1 MLIKYFKYII
11 IIIAF
16 ILLFNSF
23 TFKLN
28 KDVVEGFSVY
38 DFIDTRVFYLDENQ
52 KGRDLR
58 DLLKNLDKT
67 NCIGWKISGF
77 PYLRTHHK
85 LVPYFNSDKI
95 LAQYIDKMD
104 KKYKHQMYPFI
115 T

>member
-1 MLIKYFKYII
+1 ML
-11 IIIAF
+11 
-16 ILLFNSF
+16 
-23 TFKLN
+23 
-28 KDVVEGFSVY
+28 VY

-95 LAQYIDKMD
+95 LAHVENEKDINIKCI
-104 KKYKHQMYPFI
+104 HL
-115 T
+115 